1 MKCKSGE
8 RERPLLWLSSC
19 YVVIRRTSVGSLIM
33 GLAEVNLAGVYVAP
47 LAVIMALAWMI
58 LLILRRIGARCGL
71 FRYVWHP
78 PLFSFAVY
86 VILVSSIVLCIAH

>member
-1 MKCKSGE
+1 
-8 RERPLLWLSSC
+8 
-19 YVVIRRTSVGSLIM
+19 M

-86 VILVSSIVLCIAH
+86 VILVSGIVLCITH

>member
-1 MKCKSGE
+1 
-8 RERPLLWLSSC
+8 
-19 YVVIRRTSVGSLIM
+19 M

-47 LAVIMALAWMI
+47 LVVVMARAWVM
-58 LLILRRIGARCGL
+58 LLILRRIGARFGL

-86 VILVSSIVLCIAH
+86 VILVSGIVLCITH

>member
-1 MKCKSGE
+1 
-8 RERPLLWLSSC
+8 
-19 YVVIRRTSVGSLIM
+19 M

>member
-1 MKCKSGE
+1 
-8 RERPLLWLSSC
+8 
-19 YVVIRRTSVGSLIM
+19 M

-58 LLILRRIGARCGL
+58 LLILRRIGARFGL

>member
-1 MKCKSGE
+1 
-8 RERPLLWLSSC
+8 
-19 YVVIRRTSVGSLIM
+19 M

-47 LAVIMALAWMI
+47 LAAIMAVAWVI
-58 LLILRRIGARCGL
+58 LLVLRQIGVRYGV

-86 VILVSSIVLCIAH
+86 VILVSGIVLFIAH

>member
-1 MKCKSGE
+1 
-8 RERPLLWLSSC
+8 
-19 YVVIRRTSVGSLIM
+19 V

-47 LAVIMALAWMI
+47 LVVIMAVAWVI
-58 LLILRRIGARCGL
+58 LLVLRRIGARCGV

-86 VILVSSIVLCIAH
+86 VILVSGIVLFIAH